1 MSKKRNAVQK
11 IIWLII
17 TTVVFASPFFGAS
30 AQPEAKKQRTIVTT
44 DGEVD
49 DQDSF
54 IRLLLYA
61 NEFQLEGLIYSSSQW
76 HYKGD
81 GKGTKFTS
89 RMATTA
95 ERYGERTELRWPGTT
110 WMGEIIEKYRV
121 SYPNLIKHDRNYPS
135 PEYLQSIIRVGNID
149 FEGEMSKDTE
159 GSNFIKTK
167 LLDANSTPI
176 YLQIWGGTNTVA
188 RALKSIE
195 DQYQSTNEWTAIKK
209 RVSEKAIIYA
219 VLDQDATYKQ
229 YIEPN
234 WPEIRVLYNA
244 NQFWNFAY
252 LWPRVV
258 PAELQP
264 VLKGPWFEKNIKFG
278 HGPLLASYF
287 LWGDGTRIENDE
299 EDRFGE
305 PSEVAKYKMTKY
317 DFISEGDSPAFF
329 HLVDVGLR
337 NLEDASFGGWGGRMV
352 RTANPFRW
360 EDGDEATDFNPFSG
374 QMDKAFP
381 QTRWIDVLQNDFAA
395 RADWCVNDYRHAN
408 HAPVVKVTHPRD
420 LQASAGQKVSLKV
433 AATDPDGN
441 KLNFK
446 WWQYFEVD
454 SYAGKVAIDQPSSAS
469 TRVAIPA
476 DAKSGETI
484 HLIAEVTDGGVPAL
498 TRYQRVIIT
507 IR

>member
-1 MSKKRNAVQK
+1 MKRSSLRQMALTVGLFLLVTTAFFLSYGQK
-11 IIWLII
+11 
-17 TTVVFASPFFGAS
+17 AA
-30 AQPEAKKQRTIVTT
+30 EKQRTIVTT

-81 GKGTKFTS
+81 GKKTTFKS
-89 RMATTA
+89 QMSMTA
-95 ERYGERTELRWPGTT
+95 ERYGVRTELRWPGTT
-110 WMGEIIEKYRV
+110 WMGEMIEKYRS
-121 SYPNLIKHDRNYPS
+121 SYPNLLKHYSDYPS
-135 PEYLQSIIRVGNID
+135 PDYLQSIVRVGNID
-149 FEGEMSKDTE
+149 FEGEMAEDTE
-159 GSNFIKTK
+159 GSNFIKAK
-167 LLDANSTPI
+167 LLDSTPGPI

-195 DQYQSTNEWTAIKK
+195 EQYRDTKDWESIKK
-209 RVSEKAIIYA
+209 RVSEKAILYA

-234 WPEIRVLYNA
+234 WPQIRVLYNA

-252 LWPRVV
+252 PWPRVV

-264 VLKGPWFEKNIKFG
+264 YLRGPWFEKNIKKD
-278 HGPLLASYF
+278 HGALLANYY
-287 LWGDGTRIENDE
+287 LWGDGSRIQNDDE
-299 EDRFGE
+299 HTHGDPAEL
-305 PSEVAKYKMTKY
+305 AKYQMTQF

-352 RTANPFRW
+352 RTSNPYRW
-360 EDGDEATDFNPFSG
+360 EDGDEATDFNPFTK
-374 QMDKAFP
+374 QLDKAYP

-395 RADWCVNDYRHAN
+395 RADWCVSDFKHAN
-408 HAPVVKVTHPRD
+408 HPPMVKLGTD
-420 LQASAGQKVSLKV
+420 KNLTASPGQRVQLK
-433 AATDPDGN
+433 AAAKDPDGN
-441 KLNFK
+441 KVDFK

-454 SYAGKVAIDQPSSAS
+454 SYPGKVELARATSAS
-469 TRVAIPA
+469 ADFVVPA
-476 DAKSGETI
+476 DAKSGDTI
-484 HLIAEVTDGGVPAL
+484 HIVVEVSDDGLPKL
-498 TRYQRVIIT
+498 TRYQRVIVT
-507 IR
+507 VR